1 VTQDEMDEL
10 FALIDTID
18 VPPWRKRLAIER
30 LRAKKYVNLV
40 SEKRVELT
48 EAAKNELGKVWFK

>member
-1 VTQDEMDEL
+1 VNQDEMDEV
-10 FALIDTID
+10 FTLIDTID

-30 LRAKKYVNLV
+30 LRGKKYVSLV

-48 EAAKNELGKVWFK
+48 EAAKVALGRIGFK